1 MTDMITELLVRI
13 SDLEKKVENICRLGK
28 VIKVHEET
36 AKVDV
41 EFEDQIIK
49 ERPFSTMRAGKDQ
62 TYWLPSTGELGFLFS
77 PSGELGNAIFLP
89 GIFYKGV
96 PPTAQSEDKHITV
109 YRDGTKEEIDTDAHS
124 HKFTIG
130 NTDKFRRET
139 NETEIKDSFDTSY
152 IKQNKDETE
161 IKRTGGTIYIKRGT
175 TSLKIT
181 ATAITGY
188 IGGVGKIKI
197 TAATV
202 NVNGAT
208 FTGGAT
214 NMRVIDPISGPLPVI
229 YTSSDIS

>member
-96 PPTAQSEDKHITV
+96 PQL
-109 YRDGTKEEIDTDAHS
+109 HS
-124 HKFTIG
+124 QK
-130 NTDKFRRET
+130 T
-139 NETEIKDSFDTSY
+139 NI
-152 IKQNKDETE
+152 
-161 IKRTGGTIYIKRGT
+161 
-175 TSLKIT
+175 
-181 ATAITGY
+181 
-188 IGGVGKIKI
+188 
-197 TAATV
+197 
-202 NVNGAT
+202 
-208 FTGGAT
+208 
-214 NMRVIDPISGPLPVI
+214 
-229 YTSSDIS
+229 